1 MFKGDIL
8 KKKKKNWLQLKH
20 QKNETLEGRRKQ
32 NWIKQS
38 LPTERAN
45 SIFGGEPELLIFL

>member
-8 KKKKKNWLQLKH
+8 KKKKKWLQLKH
-20 QKNETLEGRRKQ
+20 QKNETLEGRRKE